1 MGKKKVRYESQEAPS
16 NNPFGGLDISFSEEE
31 TQSYEA
37 EKEIEETK
45 VESYA
50 GGLVRVRLEK
60 KGRGGKTVTIFYGFE
75 RNQKNLLTD
84 LFKDL
89 KKHLATGGKVVEDEL
104 EFQGDQRLKAADWL
118 GAQGYKVKGQ
128 LK

>member
-1 MGKKKVRYESQEAPS
+1 MGKKKVKYEVKEVPS
-16 NNPFGGLDISFSEEE
+16 NNPFGSLDISFSEEE
-31 TQSYEA
+31 NQSYEA
-37 EKEIEETK
+37 EKEIENNK
-45 VESYA
+45 VESFA

-75 RNQKNLLTD
+75 RDQKN

-89 KKHLATGGKVVEDEL
+89 KKHLATGGKVVDDEL

-118 GAQGYKVKGQ
+118 GQKGYKVKGQ